1 MGLAEAMEVSMNDTV
16 IKKIV
21 YFEKMVRYVCIND
34 TQQRRDCL
42 ADLAALRLE
51 ANEYRPYRELNAIV
65 RR

>member
-1 MGLAEAMEVSMNDTV
+1 MNDTV